1 MAGQP
6 EDSGITHFR
15 PDRTHILAA
24 AVIAM
29 ISLVGIGH
37 APLLLSWFLLI
48 PILFVYW
55 VLKAE
60 TQVSDAGVEIRYA
73 FRGNRRFSWDQ
84 IKGVGFKRSRALLRD
99 TGDSDHL
106 LPGVTFN
113 SLPRLQAAS
122 TGRIPDALT
131 AGRAAA
137 DDKVAVFNRDGEQ
150 ILISREEY
158 AERQAEKARLEAA
171 TNPNS
176 AVSPDTD
183 TDHGDG
189 RAASRS

>member
-15 PDRTHILAA
+15 PERTHILAA

-60 TQVSDAGVEIRYA
+60 TRVSDAGVEIRYA
-73 FRGNRRFSWDQ
+73 FRGNRSFSWDQ

-99 TGDSDHL
+99 ADGQDHA
-106 LPGVTFN
+106 LPGISFN
-113 SLPRLQAAS
+113 SLPQLQAAS
-122 TGRIPDALT
+122 AGRIPDALT
-131 AGRAAA
+131 AARAAA
-137 DDKVAVFNRDGEQ
+137 EDKVAIFNRDGEQ
-150 ILISREEY
+150 VLISQEEY
-158 AERQAEKARLEAA
+158 AERQAEKAQLEAA
-171 TNPNS
+171 ANSNS
-176 AVSPDTD
+176 APVPDTD
-183 TDHGDG
+183 TGNG
-189 RAASRS
+189 EASPRS